1 MSNDETNMIL
11 YKMQEEDVKRLKIRF
26 EVNLSNTIDQ
36 QYIVILEESF
46 FRFYSLMIV
55 KNRLNVSTSLIVGI
69 SLNIREIN
77 AQMNTRIRD
86 LKFLKFSRFKDR

>member
-26 EVNLSNTIDQ
+26 EVNLSNAIDQ
-36 QYIVILEESF
+36 QYIVILESF

-55 KNRLNVSTSLIVGI
+55 KNRLNVSSSLIVGI

>member
-1 MSNDETNMIL
+1 
-11 YKMQEEDVKRLKIRF
+11 MQEEDVKRLKIRF
-26 EVNLSNTIDQ
+26 EVNLSNAIDQ
-36 QYIVILEESF
+36 QYIVILESF

-55 KNRLNVSTSLIVGI
+55 KNRLNVSSSLIVRI

-86 LKFLKFSRFKDR
+86 LKF

>member
-1 MSNDETNMIL
+1 
-11 YKMQEEDVKRLKIRF
+11 MQEEDVKRLKIRF
-26 EVNLSNTIDQ
+26 EVNLSNAIDQ
-36 QYIVILEESF
+36 QYIVILESF

-55 KNRLNVSTSLIVGI
+55 KNRLNVSSSLIVGI

>member
-1 MSNDETNMIL
+1 
-11 YKMQEEDVKRLKIRF
+11 MQEEDVKRLKIRF
-26 EVNLSNTIDQ
+26 EVNLSNAIDQ
-36 QYIVILEESF
+36 QYIVILESF

-55 KNRLNVSTSLIVGI
+55 KNRLNVSSSLIVRI